1 MSNLFWNLTLL
12 KVLDG
17 GKSKFFELLLPNY
30 SETFCGLL
38 EVEVCMLVRRLGDME
53 KNAVLGVMAS
63 SALRPVLARST
74 LMSGREK
81 ALIV

>member
-1 MSNLFWNLTLL
+1 
-12 KVLDG
+12 
-17 GKSKFFELLLPNY
+17 
-30 SETFCGLL
+30 
-38 EVEVCMLVRRLGDME
+38 MLVRRLGDME